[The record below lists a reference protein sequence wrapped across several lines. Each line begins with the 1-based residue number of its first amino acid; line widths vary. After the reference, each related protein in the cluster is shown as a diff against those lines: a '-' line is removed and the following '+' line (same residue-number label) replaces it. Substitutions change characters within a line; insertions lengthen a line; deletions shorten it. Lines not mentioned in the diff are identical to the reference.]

1 MTDSLPPMSGSDLEA
16 LILRLN
22 LAALRF
28 CSRSNLSNEDAED
41 AAHQALLE
49 ALIDPASGRRWDQD
63 AFSAPD
69 FAHVVLISILRN
81 LRAKRSR
88 RQQATVPKPQPS
100 VPSTPEEQL
109 VASRLVTDLRERV
122 RAQASVA
129 AVLEEFVAGNTSP
142 DGQAQALG
150 LAVQQVYDLRGRLAK
165 ALRKLMS
172 EQGEELENV

>member
-1 MTDSLPPMSGSDLEA
+1 MTDSPPPLSGPDLAA

-49 ALIDPASGRRWDQD
+49 ALIDPASGRRWDPE

-69 FAHVVLISILRN
+69 FAHLVLISILRN

-88 RQQATVPKPQPS
+88 RQQAIVPKPQHGN
-100 VPSTPEEQL
+100 PSTPEEQL
-109 VASRLVTDLRERV
+109 VASRLVIDLRERV
-122 RAQASVA
+122 RAQATVA
-129 AVLEEFVAGNTSP
+129 AVLEEFVGGNTSP
-142 DGQAQALG
+142 EGQAQVLG
-150 LAVQQVYDLRGRLAK
+150 LGLQQVYRERGRLAK
-165 ALRKLMS
+165 ALRKLIS